1 MIYIEMYLGN
11 LGIIFKII
19 KGVPFEKSG
28 KSVRIT
34 KNPPPPPKGF
44 SGFWRGGVS

>member
-19 KGVPFEKSG
+19 REYPLKIWKILGGTLIEFSK
-28 KSVRIT
+28 IT
-34 KNPPPPPKGF
+34 TFLK
-44 SGFWRGGVS
+44 